1 MHNPNSAI
9 DRIKNSL
16 PYKLGFTIL
25 EYKKQHGGGLYIT
38 LPYKLYKIKQQHK
51 KEQKL
56 YKQTIKIFPHLAYP
70 KVEFCKDY
78 NESIKYKY
86 HLSYMLGEALIKAH
100 KTWYKG
106 GYFKLYKNIQ
116 NIKKQYKLLKEL
128 NLSNIDIS
136 SKNKELL
143 ITNFNAIKDVLKIHK
158 DYKPILENIFHNF
171 DYTLKYL
178 DLIKEWLLS
187 DDFYQRY
194 KKENH
199 PYPSLLDPKKLNDE
213 NEKINYKSI
222 PAELAWQMNLPLPD
236 KYKFVYLAF
245 GLSGHAALN
254 LFLQKSL
261 PVVSYLHSKD
271 YIYSFSEDAC
281 FFIYIHH
288 VNDMERAVRFLY
300 KIYNQSVLF
309 LVRDPIERLKHA
321 INHGWYAYEWQK
333 AYDEYDIETNNIETI
348 LDRVQYIDI
357 DDINYLLKNL
367 NYWINIACFDFSNIL
382 KCVKTD
388 IYYVDMSEILP
399 NVAFDT
405 MKKLSNV
412 FNFEPPK
419 EENKQYYEEIKSSKF
434 RYILPIVVR
443 YKDLKINITLKNE
456 IPLNCVDI
464 EKYIKCKHEIQ
475 KLIGFSID
483 RKDMD
488 KISYLYLEHIISFF
502 SNFLIQIDKKTKLV
516 EKKKATSVYI
526 LKH

>member
-222 PAELAWQMNLPLPD
+222 PAELAWQMN
-236 KYKFVYLAF
+236 
-245 GLSGHAALN
+245 
-254 LFLQKSL
+254 
-261 PVVSYLHSKD
+261 
-271 YIYSFSEDAC
+271 
-281 FFIYIHH
+281 
-288 VNDMERAVRFLY
+288 
-300 KIYNQSVLF
+300 
-309 LVRDPIERLKHA
+309 
-321 INHGWYAYEWQK
+321 
-333 AYDEYDIETNNIETI
+333 
-348 LDRVQYIDI
+348 
-357 DDINYLLKNL
+357 
-367 NYWINIACFDFSNIL
+367 
-382 KCVKTD
+382 
-388 IYYVDMSEILP
+388 
-399 NVAFDT
+399 
-405 MKKLSNV
+405 
-412 FNFEPPK
+412 
-419 EENKQYYEEIKSSKF
+419 
-434 RYILPIVVR
+434 
-443 YKDLKINITLKNE
+443 
-456 IPLNCVDI
+456 
-464 EKYIKCKHEIQ
+464 
-475 KLIGFSID
+475 
-483 RKDMD
+483 
-488 KISYLYLEHIISFF
+488 
-502 SNFLIQIDKKTKLV
+502 
-516 EKKKATSVYI
+516 
-526 LKH
+526 